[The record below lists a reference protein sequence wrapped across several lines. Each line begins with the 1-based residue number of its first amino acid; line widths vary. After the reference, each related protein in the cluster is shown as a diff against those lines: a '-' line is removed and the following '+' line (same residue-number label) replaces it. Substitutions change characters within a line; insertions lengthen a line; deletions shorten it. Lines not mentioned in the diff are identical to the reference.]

1 MAHPWPLAEVGGS
14 LFQRK
19 NLRWWGWSDLCAAK
33 ASSCLEAVEEEAV
46 YLQKILIQKRKRKN
60 TDGVPLAKEL

>member
-1 MAHPWPLAEVGGS
+1 MAHPWALAEMGGS

-19 NLRWWGWSDLCAAK
+19 NLRWWGWGDLCAAK
-33 ASSCLEAVEEEAV
+33 ASPCLEAVEEEEV
-46 YLQKILIQKRKRKN
+46 YLQKILIQKRKREN